1 VVVVVVVVVTEPRWE
16 RATCQTN
23 DRPDLVH
30 VYATCFTVRDVPTLA
45 HLVPRIS
52 GATHALA
59 GAENGMTIATS
70 ARAAKEEEIK
80 RFTRCST
87 DAKTECDKGST
98 SV

>member
-1 VVVVVVVVVTEPRWE
+1 MAVVVVTEPRWE

-30 VYATCFTVRDVPTLA
+30 VYATCFTVRDAPTLA

-52 GATHALA
+52 GATRAS
-59 GAENGMTIATS
+59 AEAEKGMTIATS
-70 ARAAKEEEIK
+70 ARAAKVKEIK

-87 DAKTECDKGST
+87 DAKTECDKCST

>member
-1 VVVVVVVVVTEPRWE
+1 MVVGVVVTEPRWE

-30 VYATCFTVRDVPTLA
+30 VYATCFTMRDVPTLA

-52 GATHALA
+52 GATCALA
-59 GAENGMTIATS
+59 GAEKGMTTATS
-70 ARAAKEEEIK
+70 ARATKVEEIK
-80 RFTRCST
+80 RFTRFST

-98 SV
+98 SI